1 MQENV
6 LEKRRL
12 GFALLNSTIVVLKV
26 EDKKEK
32 KKYDANLEQLWVRFQ
47 RGCCVCGK
55 TKKMLTGTKKG

>member
-12 GFALLNSTIVVLKV
+12 GFALLNSTVVVLKV

-47 RGCCVCGK
+47 RGLCLRED
-55 TKKMLTGTKKG
+55 KKNLTGTKKG